1 MTSKE
6 TMEKLTILLACANS
20 ESSPLEA
27 VEKERD
33 ALIHIFDQVVNQE
46 TNGLQYKEEA
56 SFEVETLIK
65 AIRTYEK
72 TLHVFHFAGHAN
84 GRALKLDDDPAYG
97 EGIARLLA
105 RAPKLKLVFLN
116 GCATKGHVAQLMKA
130 GVAAVIATS
139 SKIPDRLA
147 QLFSEYFYQAFISDK
162 RSLLAAFEYAK
173 ENIQVLEK
181 NEILDTRDID
191 DSFTENA
198 VDDIPWGIYFN
209 TRYEQEQVK
218 SWKVEQIFEFN
229 LAPNPDPEF
238 DRNPYIVGPP
248 IKDPDCFFD
257 RSELLAN
264 LQNIQQPKV
273 CILGIRRIGKTS
285 LLYQIYHIYQVVN
298 RRIPLM
304 INLQGLKDEAE
315 MGEYLFREIKR
326 ASRTNPIVAGFLQ
339 IYQTADFIK
348 TLSNWSDF
356 CTDNQ
361 LETVLLIDEA
371 EQLRNLSTASLNK
384 FVQLLDVPGG
394 TLSTI
399 ITGSRALRELCT
411 DDERFLLNF
420 KQINLDVFPFQDTEA
435 LLTQNGTVAVNPQ
448 NIVDIAHASGNHP
461 YFTQYIAA
469 QLYDRGRLFSLRSNP
484 DVLILKD
491 DIRQVMA
498 DEFKRLSEMEQMV
511 MRLLTFETAIN
522 IDALN
527 KKVPLVRAELEAI
540 LSELSE
546 LSFISFQN
554 NQYKLGNT
562 FWQKYLEIPPQPPT
576 PQPKPTQDPTPLPLN
591 VDPPPPPAPKST
603 PKSVFISFHLND
615 VDIYQKLR
623 IHLNP
628 RTLTISDSN
637 SLPLGDDIL
646 DSLQAE
652 IDQTQTI
659 LLLLSAVY
667 LADDPKFQEREAIK
681 ALKARGKKVIPIL
694 VSACNWEEEFGS
706 VVILPR
712 SKQPIKAVDDLD
724 QILADIAREIK
735 QLL

>member
-65 AIRTYEK
+65 AIRIYEK

-84 GRALKLDDDPAYG
+84 GKALKLDDDPAYG

-116 GCATKGHVAQLMKA
+116 GCATKGHVAQLLNA

-209 TRYEQEQVK
+209 TRYEHEQVK
-218 SWKVEQIFEFN
+218 SWKIGQIFEFN
-229 LAPNPDPEF
+229 LPPDP
-238 DRNPYIVGPP
+238 DLKINPYIVGPP
-248 IKDPDCFFD
+248 IKDPICFFN
-257 RSELLAN
+257 RGELLAN
-264 LQNIQQPKV
+264 LQNIQQRKI
-273 CILGIRRIGKTS
+273 CIFGIRRIGKTS
-285 LLYQIYHIYQVVN
+285 LLYQIFHAYPVVN
-298 RRIPLM
+298 ERIALM
-304 INLQGLKDEAE
+304 INLQGLSDEAE
-315 MGEYLFREIKR
+315 MGEYLYREIKR
-326 ASRTNPIVAGFLQ
+326 VSKTHSIVAGFIQ
-339 IYQTADFIK
+339 AHQTGNFID
-348 TLSNWSDF
+348 TLTRWLDF
-356 CTDNQ
+356 CTEHE
-361 LETVLLIDEA
+361 LESVLLIDEA
-371 EQLRNLSTASLNK
+371 ERLSRLTTANLNK
-384 FVQLLDVPGG
+384 FMLLLDVPGG

-399 ITGSRALRELCT
+399 ITGSRALKELCI

-420 KQINLDVFPFQDTEA
+420 QHINLDVFPFQDTEA
-435 LLTQNGTVAVNPQ
+435 LLTQNGKVGVSPQ
-448 NIVDIAHASGNHP
+448 NIADIAHASGNHP
-461 YFTQYIAA
+461 YFTQYIASE
-469 QLYDRGRLFSLRSNP
+469 LYDQGRLLELSIRSE
-484 DVLILKD
+484 VLTLKD

-498 DEFKRLSEMEQMV
+498 DEFSRLSEKEQAI
-511 MRLLTFETAIN
+511 MRLLTFDTAIN

-546 LSFISFQN
+546 LSFISFHN
-554 NQYKLGNT
+554 LQYKLGNI
-562 FWQKYLEIPPQPPT
+562 FWQKYLEIPPQSPNPPPRPT
-576 PQPKPTQDPTPLPLN
+576 PDPIPPPPK
-591 VDPPPPPAPKST
+591 VDPPPPPAPKPT

-646 DSLQAE
+646 DSLQSE